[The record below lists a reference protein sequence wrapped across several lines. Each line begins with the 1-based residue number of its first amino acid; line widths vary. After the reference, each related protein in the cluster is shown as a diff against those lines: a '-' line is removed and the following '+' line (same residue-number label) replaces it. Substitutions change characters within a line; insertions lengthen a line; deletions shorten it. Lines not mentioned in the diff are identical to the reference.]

1 MTDRDPDL
9 ILKEAPIRGE
19 RQEALMKFRAATD
32 AEIKELGDDL
42 PEGFVAGFAS
52 TSDFDHYG
60 HVVKDGAFAESIAE
74 KGLTGPRG
82 IKLLAQHQADKP
94 AGKITKLEY
103 RSGGLWIEA
112 QLNLAISY
120 VKDLY
125 EAAKMQ
131 GGLSFSVGFFL
142 DEAEEVFKNNKFDHL
157 LIKKG
162 ELIEVSVVTFP
173 GNDAAEMTFIKSAEG
188 MEFKKLSD
196 FERALVASG
205 IAKSRNDAE
214 RLTRMVKL
222 NSHLFH
228 KNPPRMAETQA
239 VGKLRN
245 LIAEVKHMSGGK

>member
-1 MTDRDPDL
+1 MTDRKL
-9 ILKEAPIRGE
+9 VTKEAPIRGE
-19 RQEALMKFRAATD
+19 RQEATLKFRAASE

-42 PEGFVAGFAS
+42 PEGFVAGWAS
-52 TSDFDHYG
+52 TSDLDHYR

-103 RSGGLWIEA
+103 RKDGLWIEA
-112 QLNLAISY
+112 QLNLNISY
-120 VKDLY
+120 VKDLH

-142 DEAEEVFKNNKFDHL
+142 DEFEVVYKNDEFDHMV
-157 LIKKG
+157 IKKG

-173 GNDAAEMTFIKSAEG
+173 GNDAAEMRFIKSAEG
-188 MEFKKLSD
+188 VEFQKISELEK
-196 FERALVASG
+196 ALVASG
-205 IAKSRNDAE
+205 LVKSRNDAE
-214 RLTRMVKL
+214 RLTKMVKL
-222 NSHLFH
+222 NAHLFQ
-228 KNPPRMAETQA
+228 KAPPRMAETQA

-245 LIAEVKHMSGGK
+245 LIAEIKQASGGK